1 MTNEGPRIGGPRLL
15 IVDDE
20 RAIRRFLNTAL
31 AAHGYQIFEAANGQ
45 EALTAVIQHRPDI
58 VILDLGLP
66 DIEGFEVT
74 RRLREWTD
82 LPIIILSVR
91 GQEADKI
98 AALDA
103 GADDYLVKPFSVG
116 ELMARIRAALR
127 RAMRPSVEPV
137 FEINGLVLDMA
148 HRLVTVNDEP
158 VSLTPTEYDLLR
170 VLATDA
176 GKVLTHAQ
184 LLRQVWGMGYENE
197 AHLLRV
203 NISNLRR
210 KIEPDPS
217 QPTYVVTEPG
227 VGYRLRLEE

>member
-1 MTNEGPRIGGPRLL
+1 MSGERVLVIEDEGRIAQFIERGL
-15 IVDDE
+15 IYEGYRVTVARDGKIGL
-20 RAIRRFLNTAL
+20 ATARD
-31 AAHGYQIFEAANGQ
+31 NP
-45 EALTAVIQHRPDI
+45 PDL
-58 VILDLGLP
+58 VILDWMLPVLDGL
-66 DIEGFEVT
+66 EVCK
-74 RRLREWTD
+74 RLRAASD
-82 LPIIILSVR
+82 VPILMLTAKDDVKDR
-91 GQEADKI
+91 VTG
-98 AALDA
+98 LDA

-116 ELMARIRAALR
+116 ELMARIRAAMR

-137 FEINGLVLDMA
+137 FEVNGLVLDMA
-148 HRLVTVNDEP
+148 HRLVMVKGEA

-184 LLRQVWGMGYENE
+184 LLRQVWGMGYENDS
-197 AHLLRV
+197 HLLRV

-227 VGYRLRLEE
+227 VGYRLWLEE